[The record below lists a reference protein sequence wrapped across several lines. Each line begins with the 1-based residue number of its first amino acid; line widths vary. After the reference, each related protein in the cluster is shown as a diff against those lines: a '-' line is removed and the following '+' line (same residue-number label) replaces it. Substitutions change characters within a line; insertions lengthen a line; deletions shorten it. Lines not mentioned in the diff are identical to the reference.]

1 MIKAVI
7 FDMDGLMFDTE
18 RLSDES
24 WRFAADKMGVT
35 IQQEMLDSIKGTNH
49 AGCNKVI
56 CSYLGEDFDVEYLR
70 KMKETYMNECLEKEG
85 VPVKKGLHEL
95 LSYLKTHGYLTVLA
109 TGTSEDRALSLLKM
123 ADVEKYFDHL
133 VFGNMVEKCKPEP
146 DIFLAAVNKVYTSP
160 ESCLV
165 LEDSPN
171 GVKAAHA
178 AGCHVIMVPD
188 RVAPTEEL
196 RAMADDVAE
205 SLEDVLE
212 MMKAW
217 EMTI

>member
-1 MIKAVI
+1 
-7 FDMDGLMFDTE
+7 MDGLMFDTE
-18 RLSDES
+18 RLSDEA

-35 IQQEMLDSIKGTNH
+35 IQQKMLDSIKGTNH
-49 AGCNKVI
+49 AGSNKII
-56 CSYLGEDFDVEYLR
+56 CSYLGESFDVEYLR
-70 KMKETYMNECLEKEG
+70 KVKETHMNECLEKYG

-146 DIFLAAVNKVYTSP
+146 DIFLAAVNKVYASP
-160 ESCLV
+160 ENCLV

-188 RVAPTEEL
+188 RIAPTEEL

-212 MMKAW
+212 MMKTW
-217 EMTI
+217 EMTV